1 MTPLTLARGLELDG
15 EDMSSVDISIKSAP
29 PTEVLKAKSP
39 AQTGMNNAAPVE
51 MQVKIDV
58 AKASSQD
65 VSKELASRRGE
76 SMVQISDNAAAI
88 HKSMEALNAAVKK
101 VPTALHFSRDESSRR
116 FVVQVTD
123 TNTGEVIRKL
133 PGDAVLRMSQQL
145 DSLRGVLFDELY

>member
-1 MTPLTLARGLELDG
+1 
-15 EDMSSVDISIKSAP
+15 
-29 PTEVLKAKSP
+29 
-39 AQTGMNNAAPVE
+39 
-51 MQVKIDV
+51 
-58 AKASSQD
+58 
-65 VSKELASRRGE
+65 
-76 SMVQISDNAAAI
+76 MVQIRDNAAAI
-88 HKSMEALNAAVKK
+88 HESMEALKAEVKK

>member
-1 MTPLTLARGLELDG
+1 MI
-15 EDMSSVDISIKSAP
+15 DMATGDINIRSAP
-29 PTEVLKAKSP
+29 PAEVVRAKP
-39 AQTGMNNAAPVE
+39 PVQTGMVSAAPVE
-51 MQVKIDV
+51 MQVKRDAI
-58 AKASSQD
+58 KASSQD
-65 VSKELASRRGE
+65 LNKELVSRKGE
-76 SMVQISDNAAAI
+76 SMVQISENAAAI
-88 HKSMEALNAAVKK
+88 HKYMEALNAAVKN